1 MGVRFESPAYWV
13 LLSLLNGGLSYR
25 RQHRRL
31 GRPGGRPRREANEW
45 LAELV
50 LYSNLKLHATAYTY
64 YEIPRMLCSRTKI
77 RHNLGAPE

>member
-1 MGVRFESPAYWV
+1 MGAV
-13 LLSLLNGGLSYR
+13 LSAPTPQTR
-25 RQHRRL
+25 ETW
-31 GRPGGRPRREANEW
+31 GRPRREANEW

-64 YEIPRMLCSRTKI
+64 YEIPRMLCARTKI